1 MMTVPIRRKGQPIMI
16 GLGIL
21 LALLGAGSLILP
33 ELGYQL
39 RIMEPLQDAQPAAGI
54 AVLIV
59 GVALVGAAVVRRNRA
74 RQAVPPA
81 A

>member
-1 MMTVPIRRKGQPIMI
+1 MMS
-16 GLGIL
+16 LGVL
-21 LALLGAGSLILP
+21 LVVLGSGSLILP

-39 RIMEPLQDAQPAAGI
+39 RIMEPLQGGQPFAGI

-59 GVALVGAAVVRRNRA
+59 GIALVGAAVARKNRA
-74 RQAVPPA
+74 RQSLPPA